1 MSPFLFQFFAGWLKL
16 FSLIINELDTTFKNS
31 SKFIW
36 SNQNKSSIFVLS
48 NSMKGLFKTKIKMK
62 NLSKKAIA
70 QVREIK
76 AWNSTRFHGNR
87 KTIGELT
94 IEQFKEIVAKKSA
107 REYSKID
114 FAKKTPAQLVREL
127 INRSQES
134 IHTNYFKTMI
144 EGSTGIYYAHPY
156 YGHSDYNKSRLFDK
170 TPETMKLMYLFNS
183 YFSRKIKIAA

>member
-1 MSPFLFQFFAGWLKL
+1 
-16 FSLIINELDTTFKNS
+16 
-31 SKFIW
+31 
-36 SNQNKSSIFVLS
+36 
-48 NSMKGLFKTKIKMK
+48 MKCLCKTKIEMK

-87 KTIGELT
+87 KFVGELT
-94 IEQFKEIVAKKSA
+94 VEQFKEIVSKKSA

-127 INRSQES
+127 INSSQDR
-134 IHTNYFKTMI
+134 INTNYFKTMI

-170 TPETMKLMYLFNS
+170 TPETMKLMDLFNS